1 MADPEALVR
10 HLRSFQ
16 EELVAVAAS
25 VTAEARDTMR
35 AHALMARD
43 LAAAD
48 ARVQRAVDAVEE
60 WQACVIE
67 TEERLAASDEAV
79 LTVKGEAERAITRSR
94 RVAEVVGH
102 MWQRCRERLEAAT
115 QELSRIEMEL
125 QVAKGKRRARLL
137 RLREEVQQRI
147 DCCRAAV
154 DACRRAGGLVGDAGE
169 VAAGAERDALAAC
182 DDQARA
188 SSQTAEARSRLD
200 RASSAADQGRQAMV
214 AAGDHGEAARK
225 QAVLQQEAAARASRL
240 SAEGVGQLDAAAEHL
255 KAIDGA
261 L

>member
-1 MADPEALVR
+1 MTDPRALIR

-35 AHALMARD
+35 THALMAQD
-43 LAAAD
+43 LAASD

-60 WQACVIE
+60 WQTCVTE
-67 TEERLAASDEAV
+67 TEERLERSDEAL
-79 LTVKGEAERAITRSR
+79 LTMTGEAERAITRSR
-94 RVAEVVGH
+94 RVAEVVGR
-102 MWQRCRERLEAAT
+102 MWQRCQERLDAAT
-115 QELSRIEMEL
+115 QELSRIDVEL

-137 RLREEVQQRI
+137 RLREEVLQRI
-147 DCCRAAV
+147 ECCRVAV
-154 DACRRAGGLVGDAGE
+154 DACRRAGGLVGEAGE
-169 VAAGAERDALAAC
+169 VAARAERDALAAS

-188 SSQTAEARSRLD
+188 GSQTAEARSRLD
-200 RASSAADQGRQAMV
+200 RASSVADQGRQVMV
-214 AAGDHGEAARK
+214 SAGDHGKAVRQ
-225 QAVLQQEAAARASRL
+225 QAVLQQEAAAQASRL
-240 SAEGVGQLDAAAEHL
+240 SAKGVGQLDAVVDHL